1 MSFQDHLK
9 ICSYCNSNKDPQPQ
23 KVTVS
28 IKSASSYYNQK
39 KLSDLAAIIKGTS
52 YPGISY
58 LGVRTRA
65 NGNTRTKTKTK
76 TKGASNTGN
85 VPRKS
90 GLLERQFKLKEL
102 ARLIRGV

>member
-1 MSFQDHLK
+1 MIATIDA
-9 ICSYCNSNKDPQPQ
+9 NSNKDPQPQ

-39 KLSDLAAIIKGTS
+39 KLSDLAAIIKGVS

-58 LGVRTRA
+58 AGVKTNASA
-65 NGNTRTKTKTK
+65 NTKTKTK
-76 TKGASNTGN
+76 TKGASNSEN

-90 GLLERQFKLKEL
+90 GPSERQFKLKEL